1 MEGKG
6 KGATRLFLRG
16 GIHEKGKR
24 AWLFIFDVYINSI
37 SRAKASEQLHFRWT
51 WTLFRCGDCGRQLYG
66 QNEIADWRLFRSSWS
81 FHSCSHPW
89 FRSLPSIRRI
99 FLPSCSSRFKF
110 HPRIRFRVNAFF
122 FFSVYFMNIGV
133 VRGEDFE
140 NCFSRSFRTKNDR
153 KKMAR
158 VYDCVKQELLPAMKI
173 TIFSR

>member
-122 FFSVYFMNIGV
+122 FSPSISWISESCGEKTLKTVSPDRFVRKTTGRKWLVY
-133 VRGEDFE
+133 
-140 NCFSRSFRTKNDR
+140 
-153 KKMAR
+153 
-158 VYDCVKQELLPAMKI
+158 
-173 TIFSR
+173 TIA